1 MEFATKHFLT
11 NIANKIPSLF
21 SPFNYP
27 IVFYYTCASM
37 SPCRKICLQ
46 AIHIHWIINIAL
58 LKIYCIFSRICI
70 TIDKIYPSHI
80 LSSSYTTA
88 LAIVQYS
95 NAKGVFC
102 GNCSRTNYIG
112 CCFFLVPYVGLSKT
126 HSLMY
131 LQHQTTCKQCI
142 LFDIISCHLNCIYSD
157 FHSFP
162 TNR

>member
-1 MEFATKHFLT
+1 
-11 NIANKIPSLF
+11 
-21 SPFNYP
+21 
-27 IVFYYTCASM
+27 M

-58 LKIYCIFSRICI
+58 LKIHCIFSRICI

-126 HSLMY
+126 HTLMY

-142 LFDIISCHLNCIYSD
+142 LFDIISCHLNLFNMMKHIFCSKDRLTWIIYPFIHQIFYID
-157 FHSFP
+157 
-162 TNR
+162 NC

>member
-80 LSSSYTTA
+80 LSSSCKLQLLFNIPMQREFFVAIAPVRITLVVVFSLYHM
-88 LAIVQYS
+88 LASPKHIVLCTYNIKQHVS
-95 NAKGVFC
+95 NV
-102 GNCSRTNYIG
+102 Y
-112 CCFFLVPYVGLSKT
+112 
-126 HSLMY
+126 Y
-131 LQHQTTCKQCI
+131 LI
-142 LFDIISCHLNCIYSD
+142 
-157 FHSFP
+157 
-162 TNR
+162 